1 MPNTKSAAKR
11 HRQSEQRRLRNRSA
25 RSALKTHVR
34 RVHTA
39 IEANDAEKA
48 NEQNRLATVKL
59 DRAASRGLIHANK
72 AARIKS
78 RLQKRLKAL
87 KQAAQGSA

>member
-11 HRQSEQRRLRNRSA
+11 HRQSEQRRMRNKSN
-25 RSALKTHVR
+25 RSALKTYVR
-34 RVHTA
+34 HVHTA
-39 IEANDAEKA
+39 LEANDGDKA
-48 NEQNRLATVKL
+48 REHTRVATVKL
-59 DRAASRGLIHANK
+59 DRAASRGLIHPNK

-87 KQAAQGSA
+87 KQAAT